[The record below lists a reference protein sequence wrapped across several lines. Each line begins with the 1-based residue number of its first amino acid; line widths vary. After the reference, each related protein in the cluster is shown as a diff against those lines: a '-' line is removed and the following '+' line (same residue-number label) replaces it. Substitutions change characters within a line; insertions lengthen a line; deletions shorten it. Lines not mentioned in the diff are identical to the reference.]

1 MILIA
6 GDSWGCG
13 EWSSTEG
20 ITHGGLAQHLIDN
33 NLPVV
38 NISLPGGN
46 NDEIVAYTKFF
57 LKNNRHLKISKIVL
71 FQTDILRR
79 PNPPDLSRGWLDF
92 KTALC
97 YGYFNKIQ
105 EVARS
110 FEIQFL
116 VVGGLAD
123 IAVSEEALNL
133 LPNVSIACQSFANLI
148 FNDCTDIVNPIT
160 SSFGYDSV
168 HGVNKIKSYSTAD
181 DIEILLGDIEE
192 QNQRQDI
199 VNSNRQWFPDGS
211 HPGRDAHK
219 KLFDYLLFNN
229 YLS

>member
-38 NISLPGGN
+38 NISLPSGN
-46 NDEIVAYTKFF
+46 NDEVVSYTKFF
-57 LKNNRHLKISKIVL
+57 LKNNRHLKISKVVL

-92 KTALC
+92 RTASC
-97 YGYFNKIQ
+97 YGYFNRIQ
-105 EVARS
+105 DLARS

-123 IAVSEEALNL
+123 IAISQQQLDL
-133 LPNVSIACQSFANLI
+133 LPNVSIACQSFTNLI
-148 FNDCTDIVNPIT
+148 FNDRADIVNPIT
-160 SSFGYDSV
+160 SNFGYDCI
-168 HGVNKIKSYSTAD
+168 HGINKIKSYSTAD
-181 DIEILLGDIEE
+181 DIEILLSDIEE
-192 QNQRQDI
+192 QRQRQDVI
-199 VNSNRQWFPDGS
+199 NSNKQWFPDGS

-219 KLFDYLLFNN
+219 KLFDYLISNN
-229 YLS
+229 YLK

>member
-13 EWSSTEG
+13 EWSSNEG
-20 ITHGGLAQHLIDN
+20 ITHGGLAQCLIDN

-57 LKNNRHLKISKIVL
+57 LKNNRHLKISKVVL

-105 EVARS
+105 DIARS

-116 VVGGLAD
+116 TVGGLAD
-123 IAVSEEALNL
+123 IAISEQELNL
-133 LPNVSIACQSFANLI
+133 LPNVSIACQSFTNLI
-148 FNDCTDIVNPIT
+148 FNDSAAIVKPIT
-160 SSFGYDSV
+160 SNFGYDTM
-168 HGVNKIKSYSTAD
+168 HGINKIKSYSTAD
-181 DIEILLGDIEE
+181 DIEILLEDIEE
-192 QNQRQDI
+192 QRHRQDVI
-199 VNSNRQWFPDGS
+199 NSNKQWFPDGS
-211 HPGRDAHK
+211 HPGRGAHK
-219 KLFDYLLFNN
+219 KLFDYLLSNN
-229 YLS
+229 YLK

>member
-46 NDEIVAYTKFF
+46 NDEIVTYTKFF
-57 LKNNRHLKISKIVL
+57 LKNNRHLKISKVVL
-71 FQTDILRR
+71 FQTDILRK

-105 EVARS
+105 DVARS

-123 IAVSEEALNL
+123 IAVPEQQLNL
-133 LPNVSIACQSFANLI
+133 LPNVSIACQSFTNLI
-148 FNDCTDIVNPIT
+148 FNNCADIANPIT
-160 SSFGYDSV
+160 SNFGYDSV
-168 HGVNKIKSYSTAD
+168 HIINKIKSYSTAD

-199 VNSNRQWFPDGS
+199 VNSNRQWFPDGA
-211 HPGRDAHK
+211 HPGHDAHK
-219 KLFDYLLFNN
+219 KLFEYLLSNN
-229 YLS
+229 YLK